1 MNQMTIKLY
10 SILEVCDI
18 LQLTRRTVYTYIKEG
33 KLKAVKIGKYWRVTE
48 ENLSEFINNGTP
60 IVDGNRRPENQERN
74 KEKS

>member
-1 MNQMTIKLY
+1 MTIKLY